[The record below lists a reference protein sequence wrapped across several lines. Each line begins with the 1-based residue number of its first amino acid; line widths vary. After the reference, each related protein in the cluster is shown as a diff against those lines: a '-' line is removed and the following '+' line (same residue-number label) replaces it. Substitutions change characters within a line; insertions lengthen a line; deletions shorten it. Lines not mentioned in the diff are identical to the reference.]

1 METASPRVALFTH
14 DAYGLGHVRRC
25 VHIVH
30 GLARR
35 QPESAILLITGSPAV
50 EMLRS
55 LPPCADY
62 VKIPTIVTSGSQGAQ
77 PPILPVGLAELSLLR
92 QRLIHQALVT
102 FAPDVFL
109 VDNFPLGSRWEL
121 LPALQEMRRSGTRA
135 VLGLRD
141 IADPLEKVR
150 ADWARDGI
158 YEVLARYY
166 DRILVYGVP
175 EVLDVAQAYAL
186 PPAVAAKV
194 RYCGYVTS
202 DDPSARSPQ
211 EVRAELGLRGPLVLA
226 TVGGGGDGFPL
237 LRAVLQSLPLVPDA
251 SALVVT
257 GEFMAAAERAELRA
271 LARDRAAAA
280 GQGDLGGQRGGT
292 GEGGGAGEGRVV
304 VRDYVPDLPAYMAAA
319 DLVVAMGGYNTAAEI
334 LASGC
339 RAVIVPRTWRSGEHA
354 RRAKARVDAE
364 QLVRA
369 QALASLGLVDL
380 LHPDELSPQELAER
394 ITTALSRPRPSPNGS
409 VDVRGLDSVVRHLL
423 ALARGEGG

>member
-1 METASPRVALFTH
+1 METRSARIALFTH

-35 QPESAILLITGSPAV
+35 APESAILLITGSPAV

-92 QRLIHQALVT
+92 QRLIDQALLT

-121 LPALQEMRRSGTRA
+121 LPALQQVRRSGTRA

-141 IADPLEKVR
+141 IADPPEKVR

-175 EVLDVAQAYAL
+175 EVLDVGQAYAL

-194 RYCGYVTS
+194 RYCGYVTAA
-202 DDPSARSPQ
+202 DPPARSPDD
-211 EVRAELGLRGPLVLA
+211 VRAELGLRGPLLLA

-237 LRAVLQSLPLVPDA
+237 LRAVLQALPLVPDA

-257 GEFMAAAERAELRA
+257 GEFMPPAERAELRA
-271 LARDRAAAA
+271 LAHD
-280 GQGDLGGQRGGT
+280 
-292 GEGGGAGEGRVV
+292 GAGECSEQGRGRVL
-304 VRDYVPDLPAYMAAA
+304 VRDYVPDLPAHMAAA

-354 RRAKARVDAE
+354 RRAKPRVDAE

-369 QALASLGLVDL
+369 QALANLGLVDL
-380 LHPDELSPQELAER
+380 LPPEKLSPQELAER

-423 ALARGEGG
+423 ALARGEEG